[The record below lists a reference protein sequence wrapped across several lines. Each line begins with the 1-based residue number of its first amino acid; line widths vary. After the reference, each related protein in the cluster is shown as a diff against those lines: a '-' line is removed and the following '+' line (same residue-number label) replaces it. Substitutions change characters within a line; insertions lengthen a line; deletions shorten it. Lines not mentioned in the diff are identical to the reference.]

1 MALLNLSNAY
11 LGFGDHPLLDH
22 TELHIEPGERVCLVG
37 RNGAGKSTLM
47 KVLAGEVQLD
57 DGKLIFEKDIVVT
70 RLEQDPP
77 RHIQDTVFDYVAEGI
92 AHLSDLLKQYHHIS
106 QQMQTDYSDELLS
119 KLSNVQAQLEH
130 NNGWQFENRIQD
142 TLKLLELDLD
152 KRLCELSGGWVR
164 RAALARALV
173 ADPDILLLDEPTN
186 HLDVEAITWLED
198 LLLNF
203 KGSIIFISHDRSFIR
218 KMATRIVDLD
228 RGKLVSYPSNYDLYL
243 ETKAEDLRVEALQN
257 ELFDKKLA
265 QEEVWIRQGIKARCT
280 RNEGRV
286 RALKALREE
295 RRNRREV
302 QGTAKIQIDQTARSG
317 KIVFEVENASYE
329 IEGKTLLKNFT
340 TTIQR
345 GDKIALVGAN
355 GCGKTTF
362 IKLLLGELQPTSG
375 SIRCG
380 TKLEVAYFDQYRA
393 ELDLEKTVMDNVA
406 DGKQDVE
413 VNGVKRHVL
422 GYLQDFL
429 FPPKRAMTPVKAL
442 SGGERNR
449 LLLAKLLLKPNNLL
463 ILDEPTNDLDV
474 ETLELLE
481 DLLADYRGTLLIVS
495 HDRQFIDNTVTE
507 CYFFEGNGVLNKYV
521 GGYFDAK
528 QQQENYHANITQNQP
543 NKRSNSAETLQK
555 TEEKQP
561 LVTKSEPA
569 KKVKLSYKEQRELDE
584 LPEKMEALEA
594 EMESLQAEVNS
605 ADFFSKDPSYT
616 QAQLQKLADA
626 EMALEAAFERWEV
639 LENIKNGNS

>member
-22 TELHIEPGERVCLVG
+22 TELHIEPNERVCLVG

-47 KVLAGEVQLD
+47 KVLAGEIQLD
-57 DGKLIFEKDIVVT
+57 DGKLTLEKDIVIT

-77 RHIQDTVFDYVAEGI
+77 RHVQESVFDYVAEGI

-106 QQMQTDYSDELLS
+106 QQMQTDYSDELLT
-119 KLSNVQAQLEH
+119 KLSHIQAQLEH

-142 TLKLLELDLD
+142 TLKLLELDPD
-152 KRLCELSGGWVR
+152 KKLCELSGGWVR

-243 ETKAEDLRVEALQN
+243 ETKAEDLRVEELQN
-257 ELFDKKLA
+257 ALFDKKLA
-265 QEEVWIRQGIKARCT
+265 QEEVWIRQGIKARRT

-286 RALKALREE
+286 RALKKLREE

-302 QGTAKIQIDQTARSG
+302 QGSAKIQIDQSTRSG
-317 KIVFEVENASYE
+317 KIVFDIENASYE
-329 IEGKTLLKNFT
+329 VAGKTLLKNFSA
-340 TTIQR
+340 TIQR

-375 SIRCG
+375 TIHCG

-406 DGKQDVE
+406 DGKQDIE

-481 DLLADYRGTLLIVS
+481 ELLTDYQGTLIIVS
-495 HDRQFIDNTVTE
+495 HDRQFIDNTVEE
-507 CYFFEGNGVLNKYV
+507 CFFFEGDGVVNKYI

-528 QQQENYHANITQNQP
+528 QQQIQYHASLAAHSQNVKKNEP
-543 NKRSNSAETLQK
+543 LAIEPVKAEKPKAEQ
-555 TEEKQP
+555 
-561 LVTKSEPA
+561 
-569 KKVKLSYKEQRELDE
+569 KKVKLSYKEQRELE
-584 LPEKMEALEA
+584 VLPAQMEALEA
-594 EMESLQAEVNS
+594 EMEALQTEVNS
-605 ADFFSKDPSYT
+605 ADFFSKEASYT
-616 QAQLQKLADA
+616 QAQLQKLAEA
-626 EMALEAAFERWEV
+626 EMALEQAFERWEQ
-639 LENIKNGNS
+639 LENIKNGNL

>member
-1 MALLNLSNAY
+1 MALISLTNAY
-11 LGFGDHPLLDH
+11 LSFSDHPLLDH
-22 TELHIEPGERVCLVG
+22 AELHIEPNERVCLVG

-47 KVLAGEVQLD
+47 KILAGEIQLD
-57 DGKLIFEKDIVVT
+57 DGKLTLEKDIVVT

-77 RHIQDTVFDYVAEGI
+77 RHVQESVFDYVAEGI

-106 QQMQTDYSDELLS
+106 QQMQTDYSDELLT
-119 KLSNVQAQLEH
+119 KLSHIQAQLEH

-142 TLKLLELDLD
+142 TLKLLELDPD
-152 KRLCELSGGWVR
+152 KKLCELSGGWVR

-243 ETKAEDLRVEALQN
+243 ETKAEDLRVEELQN
-257 ELFDKKLA
+257 ALFDKKLA
-265 QEEVWIRQGIKARCT
+265 QEEVWIRQGIKARRT

-286 RALKALREE
+286 RALKKLREE

-302 QGTAKIQIDQTARSG
+302 QGSAKIQIDQSTRSG
-317 KIVFEVENASYE
+317 KIVFDIENASYE
-329 IEGKTLLKNFT
+329 VAGKTLLKNFSA
-340 TTIQR
+340 TIQR

-375 SIRCG
+375 TIHCG

-406 DGKQDVE
+406 DGKQDIE

-481 DLLADYRGTLLIVS
+481 ELLTDYQGTLIIVS
-495 HDRQFIDNTVTE
+495 HDRQFIDNTVEE
-507 CYFFEGNGVLNKYV
+507 CFFFEGDGVVNKYI

-528 QQQENYHANITQNQP
+528 QQQIQYHASLAANSQNVKKNEP
-543 NKRSNSAETLQK
+543 LAIEPVKAEKPKAEQ
-555 TEEKQP
+555 
-561 LVTKSEPA
+561 
-569 KKVKLSYKEQRELDE
+569 KKVKLSYKEQRELE
-584 LPEKMEALEA
+584 ALPAQMEALEA
-594 EMESLQAEVNS
+594 EMEALQTEVNS
-605 ADFFSKDPSYT
+605 ADFFSKEASYT
-616 QAQLQKLADA
+616 QAQLQKLAEA
-626 EMALEAAFERWEV
+626 EMALEQAFERWEQ
-639 LENIKNGNS
+639 LENIKNGNL